1 MRMRRRAHTDERLL
15 VKNDYFI
22 STNDDEENTVLLAE
36 EKAYLNLKEIF
47 GNDNPIYLEVGCGQ
61 GYFACETAKRN
72 PDVNVLAL
80 ERISSVILS
89 GVERA
94 SEEKIDNV
102 RFLRAKAELLPRYL
116 RDGSVKVI
124 FLNFSTPLPKK
135 GYAKQRLTSER
146 FLKIYHSLLTTD
158 GKIHQKT
165 DDEAFFDFSIEQ
177 FENCGFK
184 IINLTRNLHA
194 NGEVGIL
201 TEYERKFVNKSMPIY
216 ALTAEKE

>member
-15 VKNDYFI
+15 LNSAYLITTD
-22 STNDDEENTVLLAE
+22 DDEENTVLLAE
-36 EKAYLNLKEIF
+36 EKAYLNLSEIF
-47 GNDNPIYLEVGCGQ
+47 GNDNPVYLEVGCGQ

-72 PDVNVLAL
+72 PEINVLAL

-94 SEEKIDNV
+94 SRENITNV
-102 RFLRAKAELLPRYL
+102 KFLRAKAELLPRYL
-116 RDGSVKVI
+116 KNETI
-124 FLNFSTPLPKK
+124 KEIYLNFSTPLPKK

-146 FLKIYHSLLTTD
+146 FLNIYRSLLTTD

-177 FENCGFK
+177 FETNGFE
-184 IINLTRNLHA
+184 ILFYSRNLHE

-216 ALTAEKE
+216 ALTAKKK